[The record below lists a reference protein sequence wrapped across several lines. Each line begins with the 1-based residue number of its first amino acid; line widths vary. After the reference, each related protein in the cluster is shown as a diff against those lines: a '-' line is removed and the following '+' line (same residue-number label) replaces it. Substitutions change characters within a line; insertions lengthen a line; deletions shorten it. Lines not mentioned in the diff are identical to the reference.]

1 MIFVFL
7 QGYLNNIFTFLAG
20 SCIFLFVTVFAQLCW
35 PQSFRDKRLFK
46 ESSNA
51 SSSQNYCSDIKSLD
65 NSEVLSY
72 LVLVNLLFVQG
83 RLMLI
88 LVLDCFSWYALNIS
102 DNIDTTT
109 IFQLITWRKI
119 PHAVLH
125 GLVFAQLLTH
135 TCRNDQRNTNCT

>member
-1 MIFVFL
+1 M
-7 QGYLNNIFTFLAG
+7 QGYLNNLSPFLAG
-20 SCIFLFVTVFAQLCW
+20 SCIFLFVAVFAQLCW

-88 LVLDCFSWYALNIS
+88 LVLDCFLWYATNIS
-102 DNIDTTT
+102 HNIDTTT
-109 IFQLITWRKI
+109 IFQLITWRKVR
-119 PHAVLH
+119 HAILH
-125 GLVFAQLLTH
+125 GLVFAQLLITYLSQWPKKH
-135 TCRNDQRNTNCT
+135 QLHLTA

>member
-1 MIFVFL
+1 MYADTFQVKIYSLYIIIKIFMFFCFM
-7 QGYLNNIFTFLAG
+7 QGYLNNLSPFLAG
-20 SCIFLFVTVFAQLCW
+20 SCIFLFVAVFAQLCW

-88 LVLDCFSWYALNIS
+88 LVLDCFS
-102 DNIDTTT
+102 
-109 IFQLITWRKI
+109 
-119 PHAVLH
+119 
-125 GLVFAQLLTH
+125 
-135 TCRNDQRNTNCT
+135 